1 MDLKFMKKN
10 NQYEHVKLDLPQSS
24 GGSIDANYA
33 VISLNRPEKLNA
45 ITLKTLREIVDAL
58 ESMELDSNIG
68 CVVLR
73 GTKDYT
79 KKPAFS
85 TGADL
90 SNPFEPGIKPSIPI
104 HMTYA
109 ITLFHNCFDRI
120 ESFAKPLIAAVDG
133 YALGGG
139 FELSLACDILIASE
153 RSIFGFAE
161 ILRGIFPSGG
171 GTQRA
176 VRNLGFSRSIKML
189 YFGERVSAK
198 ELYKNGYVSFLAKE
212 GDEFEKMLH
221 DKACMLGNSATTAL
235 SIIKKCLKFGTEVS
249 IPIGLQ
255 FEQLGFGV
263 NSAAEDVQ
271 EGIKAFLRKKEPKY
285 QGY

>member
-1 MDLKFMKKN
+1 MNEKN
-10 NQYEHVKLDLPQSS
+10 KYEHIKVDLPKNC
-24 GGSIDANYA
+24 GGAIDANYA

-45 ITLKTLREIVDAL
+45 ITVKTLREIVNAL
-58 ESMELDSNIG
+58 ESMELNPDIR

-73 GTKDYT
+73 GTKEYT

-90 SNPFEPGIKPSIPI
+90 SNPFEPGIKPNIPI

-109 ITLFHNCFDRI
+109 ITLLHNCFDRI
-120 ESFAKPLIAAVDG
+120 ESFPKPLIAAVDG

-139 FELSLACDILIASE
+139 CELSLVCDIIIASQ
-153 RSIFGFAE
+153 RSVFGFAE

-171 GTQRA
+171 GTQRM
-176 VRNLGFSRSIKML
+176 VRNIGFARSNKML
-189 YFGERVSAK
+189 YFGVSYSAK
-198 ELYKNGYVSFLAKE
+198 EMYELGYVSFMAKE
-212 GDEFEKMLH
+212 GDEFEELVH
-221 DKACMLGNSATTAL
+221 EKAKILGNSATTAI
-235 SIIKKCLKFGTEVS
+235 SIIKKCLKFGTE
-249 IPIGLQ
+249 IPLSIGLQ

-263 NSAAEDVQ
+263 NSTAADVK
-271 EGIKAFLRKKEPKY
+271 EGIKAFLNKKNPKY